1 MSAHSL
7 FGASAAHIWTNCT
20 AQPCLASQAKTFEES
35 SDYANEGTTAHDI
48 AADILRGE
56 FLQSGKGAYR
66 NGSIGTLPN
75 EMVDAIITYV
85 KYVRRH
91 VKKTS
96 KLYVEQR
103 IRLDSIDGGRFFGTA
118 DAIVSS
124 KTTLTVI
131 DFKYGQGISV
141 QPENNPQLLYY
152 LLGAIELEGLDI
164 MCGKKFY
171 VAIVQPRMEK
181 DPIRRVEVPARSLVA
196 FQAFLEGRYE
206 KVKEDPEY
214 NQGPWCQF
222 CKVKGVCPELKRIS
236 NVTTKTDIEGDVTS
250 LPEVEQLSME
260 TISKVLENASAIK
273 KWLTAVEAYGYN
285 LALEGCEIPRH
296 KLVLGGRATRKW
308 INESKV
314 AEELQSKYGLDIFD
328 IKLKSPAQMEKL
340 VDDKEVVQQYVMVP
354 EKKPVL
360 VSDTDKREPYT
371 LGNELTSV
379 VD

>member
-7 FGASAAHIWTNCT
+7 FGASSAQIWTNCT
-20 AQPCLASQAKTFEES
+20 AQPCLASQAKTF
-35 SDYANEGTTAHDI
+35 DDAKGYAEEGTLAHNI
-48 AADILRGE
+48 AAEILE
-56 FLQSGKGAYR
+56 
-66 NGSIGTLPN
+66 GTLPIGAIDTLPD
-75 EMVDAIITYV
+75 EMVDAIIMYV

-96 KLYVEQR
+96 QLYVEQR

-164 MCGKKFY
+164 MCRKKFY

-181 DPIRRVEVPARSLVA
+181 DPIRKVEVPARSLIA

-214 NQGPWCQF
+214 KQGPWCQF
-222 CKVKGVCPELKRIS
+222 CKVKGICPELRELS
-236 NVTTKTDIEGDVTS
+236 NVTTKTDIEGEVAQ
-250 LPEVEQLSME
+250 LPEVEQLSMN

-273 KWLTAVEAYGYN
+273 KWLTAVETYGYN

-314 AEELQSKYGLDIFD
+314 AEDLQSEYGLDIFD
-328 IKLKSPAQMEKL
+328 IKLKSPAKMEKL
-340 VDDKEVVQQYVMVP
+340 VDDKEVIAKHVMVP

-360 VSDTDKREPYT
+360 VLGTDKREPYN
-371 LGNELTSV
+371 LGQELTSLL
-379 VD
+379 DQGD

>member
-7 FGASAAHIWTNCT
+7 FGASSAQIWTNCT
-20 AQPCLASQAKTFEES
+20 AQPCLASQAKTFEEQT
-35 SDYANEGTTAHDI
+35 DYASEGTTAHDI
-48 AADILRGE
+48 AAEIL
-56 FLQSGKGAYR
+56 K
-66 NGSIGTLPN
+66 GTLPIEAIDTLSD

-124 KTTLTVI
+124 KTTITVI

-181 DPIRRVEVPARSLVA
+181 DPIRKVEVPARSLIA

-236 NVTTKTDIEGDVTS
+236 NVTTKTDIEGDVTT

-308 INESKV
+308 SNESKV

-340 VDDKEVVQQYVMVP
+340 VDDKEVVQKYVMVP

-360 VSDTDKREPYT
+360 VSDTDKREPYN
-371 LGNELTSV
+371 LGQELTSLL
-379 VD
+379 DQGD

>member
-7 FGASAAHIWTNCT
+7 FGASSAQIWTNCT
-20 AQPCLASQAKTFEES
+20 AQPCLASQAKTFEEQT
-35 SDYANEGTTAHDI
+35 DYASEGTAAHNI
-48 AADILRGE
+48 AAEIL
-56 FLQSGKGAYR
+56 K
-66 NGSIGTLPN
+66 GTLPIEAIDTLSD
-75 EMVDAIITYV
+75 EMVDAITMYAQYV
-85 KYVRRH
+85 KRH

-124 KTTLTVI
+124 KTTITVI

-181 DPIRRVEVPARSLVA
+181 DPIRKVEVPARSLIA

-314 AEELQSKYGLDIFD
+314 AEDLQSKYGLDIFD

-360 VSDTDKREPYT
+360 VSDTDKREPYN
-371 LGNELTSV
+371 LGNELTSLL
-379 VD
+379 DQGD

>member
-7 FGASAAHIWTNCT
+7 FGASSAQIWTNCT
-20 AQPCLASQAKTFEES
+20 AQPCLASQAKTFEEQT
-35 SDYANEGTTAHDI
+35 DYASEGTAAHNI
-48 AADILRGE
+48 AAEIL
-56 FLQSGKGAYR
+56 K
-66 NGSIGTLPN
+66 GTLPIEAIDTLSD
-75 EMVDAIITYV
+75 EMVDAITMYAQYV
-85 KYVRRH
+85 KRH

-124 KTTLTVI
+124 KTTITVI

-181 DPIRRVEVPARSLVA
+181 DPIRKVEVPARSLIA

-214 NQGPWCQF
+214 NQGSWCQF

-314 AEELQSKYGLDIFD
+314 AEDLQSKYGLDIFD

-360 VSDTDKREPYT
+360 VSDTDKREPYN
-371 LGNELTSV
+371 LGNELTSLL
-379 VD
+379 DQGD

>member
-7 FGASAAHIWTNCT
+7 FGASSAHIWTNCT

-35 SDYANEGTTAHDI
+35 SDYATEGTTAHDI
-48 AADILRGE
+48 AAEIL
-56 FLQSGKGAYR
+56 KR
-66 NGSIGTLPN
+66 NLPPETMSPLPN
-75 EMVDAIITYV
+75 NVLDYVAILKYV

-124 KTTLTVI
+124 KTTITVI

-152 LLGAIELEGLDI
+152 LLGALELEGLDI

-181 DPIRRVEVPARSLVA
+181 DPIRKVEVPARSLIA

-206 KVKEDPEY
+206 KVKEAPEY

-250 LPEVEQLSME
+250 LPEVEQLSTE

-308 INESKV
+308 IDESKV
-314 AEELQSKYGLDIFD
+314 GEELQSKYGLDIFD

-340 VDDKEVVQQYVMVP
+340 VDDKEVVQKYVMVP

-371 LGNELTSV
+371 LGNELTNLI
-379 VD
+379 D

>member
-35 SDYANEGTTAHDI
+35 SDYANEGTTAHNI
-48 AADILRGE
+48 AAEIL
-56 FLQSGKGAYR
+56 KGVLPLE
-66 NGSIGTLPN
+66 SIGNLPD
-75 EMVDAIITYV
+75 EMIDAITTYV

-103 IRLDSIDGGRFFGTA
+103 IRLDSIDGGHFFGTA

-124 KTTLTVI
+124 KKTLTII

-181 DPIRRVEVPARSLVA
+181 DPIRKVEVPARSLIA

-214 NQGPWCQF
+214 RQGPWCQF

-250 LPEVEQLSME
+250 LPEVEQLSMD

-273 KWLTAVEAYGYN
+273 KWLTAVETYGYN

-314 AEELQSKYGLDIFD
+314 AEELQSEYGLDIFD

-360 VSDTDKREPYT
+360 VSDTDKREPYN
-371 LGNELTSV
+371 LGNELTSLV
-379 VD
+379 EQGD

>member
-7 FGASAAHIWTNCT
+7 FGASSAQIWTNCT
-20 AQPCLASQAKTFEES
+20 AQPCLASQAKTFEEPS
-35 SDYANEGTTAHDI
+35 YYATEGTTAHNI
-48 AADILRGE
+48 AADILE
-56 FLQSGKGAYR
+56 
-66 NGSIGTLPN
+66 GTLPI
-75 EMVDAIITYV
+75 EAIDTLSDELVNAVTMYTQYV
-85 KYVRRH
+85 KRH

-124 KTTLTVI
+124 KNTLTVI

-181 DPIRRVEVPARSLVA
+181 DPIRKVEVPARSLIA

-236 NVTTKTDIEGDVTS
+236 NVTTKTDIEGDVTT

-314 AEELQSKYGLDIFD
+314 AEELQSEYGLDIFD

-340 VDDKEVVQQYVMVP
+340 VDDKEVVQKYVMVP

-360 VSDTDKREPYT
+360 VSDTDKREPYN
-371 LGNELTSV
+371 LGNELTSLI
-379 VD
+379 D